1 MKESF
6 LKNLFE
12 RIAGKGALPILE
24 VLLKKKDISEILL
37 SKRTGM
43 PINEIRNFLYKLS
56 SEGIVY
62 FTRKKDKRRG
72 WFIYF
77 WSLNEER
84 SLLKIE
90 EEIIKEIE
98 NLKKDLE
105 KRKNERFYKCEICKT
120 EVNEESA
127 LEQEFVCPECAN
139 TYVIV
144 DKDPF
149 ILEIQKN
156 ISRKEKQLEEI
167 RKEIYLFKEKQTVA
181 KEKTKRKESK
191 DKKVKKGKTKKS
203 KKKK

>member
-1 MKESF
+1 MRESF

-12 RIAGKGALPILE
+12 RIAGKNALPILE
-24 VLLKKKDISEILL
+24 VLLKKKDISELLL
-37 SKRTGM
+37 SKKTGM

-62 FTRKKDKRRG
+62 FTRKKDKRKG

-77 WSLNEER
+77 WSLNEEK

-120 EVNEESA
+120 EVNEENA

-139 TYVIV
+139 AYVIV
-144 DKDPF
+144 DKEPF

-156 ISRKEKQLEEI
+156 IARKEKQLEEI
-167 RKEIYLFKEKQTVA
+167 KKEISLFKEKA
-181 KEKTKRKESK
+181 LKSKEKEE
-191 DKKVKKGKTKKS
+191 KKKAKS
-203 KKKK
+203 KKAEKKRKKRK